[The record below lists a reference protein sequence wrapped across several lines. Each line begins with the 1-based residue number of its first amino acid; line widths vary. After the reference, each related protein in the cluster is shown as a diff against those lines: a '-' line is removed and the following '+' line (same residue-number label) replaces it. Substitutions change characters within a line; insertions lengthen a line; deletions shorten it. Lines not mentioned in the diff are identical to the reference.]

1 MSAEAGLLCRAHE
14 AHAEAHA
21 GHAGVEHSGVGC
33 SGGYMSTLDV
43 NVERV
48 SRMLRL
54 AQTALGKRQASQR
67 AGGNAKECWIKGE
80 QL

>member
-1 MSAEAGLLCRAHE
+1 
-14 AHAEAHA
+14 
-21 GHAGVEHSGVGC
+21 
-33 SGGYMSTLDV
+33 MSTLDV